1 MTKHNSS
8 LNPAG
13 KTSATSPPVSGRGK
27 LTGAL
32 AAEERIKVVSAGTDI
47 AVWLIKFAV
56 IGTVGYIIYRSW
68 KNRFVAWKENPKYP
82 KANITYAQ
90 AQARA
95 NAIYE
100 SIGWFSNSFDQAV
113 TSLSGLNYNGFVRV
127 YNAFG
132 MKRGTLLGGEHD
144 LIGWLKNQF
153 SEEEIQ
159 QLSFLTNGVFFRNQK
174 TENVNLF
181 VNAFSEIPSDQL
193 AEIVSALQNYSYDG
207 QN

>member
-1 MTKHNSS
+1 MSKHNRS
-8 LNPAG
+8 LSPAG
-13 KTSATSPPVSGRGK
+13 KTSTPKPTVRRGK
-27 LTGAL
+27 LAGTL
-32 AAEERIKVVSAGTDI
+32 AADERLKVVSAGTDI
-47 AVWLIKFAV
+47 AVWLIKVAV
-56 IGTVGYIIYRSW
+56 IGTVGFLVYRSW
-68 KNRFVAWKENPKYP
+68 KNRFVEWKENPKYP
-82 KANITYAQ
+82 KANVTYAQ

-113 TSLSGLNYNGFVRV
+113 TSLSGLNYNGFIRV

-153 SEEEIQ
+153 SEEEVQ
-159 QLSFLTNGVFFRNQK
+159 QLSFLTNGVFFKGTPSN
-174 TENVNLF
+174 NVTLF
-181 VNAFSEIPSDQL
+181 VNAFDDVTNEEL
-193 AEIVSALQNYSYDG
+193 AEIVAAIQNYRYDG